1 MNFQELKNKMKRY
14 LYLLLLPFLASCN
27 FNKPEIKDVLSNYL
41 KYDKT
46 YDENTFEVKKIDA
59 LKDRKDD
66 FVLGADISLFEA
78 IVESGANYYNS
89 KGYKQS
95 ICKILKDSGI
105 NTVRVRLFNDY
116 NSPVGNPIGKQ
127 DLKRV
132 ISMLEEIKKS
142 DLTVILDFHYSD
154 TWADPENQGAPYAW
168 RNYSYSQVVEELY
181 EYTKT
186 TLEEIKN
193 NKLNIDYVQVGNE
206 IDNGLIF
213 PYGKIDWDNRE
224 PSYDKV
230 VEILSSGSKAVREVF
245 PDAKVIIH
253 TANGLYRWTYEEQWG
268 NVSLEFYEALE
279 KRHLDYDIIGASFYT
294 FVNDT
299 PISYISDIIDN
310 YQKTV
315 KKPVMMMETSYAY
328 TYEWNEYTNNIFYK
342 DKELKDYPVSYQ
354 GQTNLICDL
363 IEEVASAKDNKGIG
377 VCYWGGEFIPNT
389 DKDMKTTW
397 ANQALFT
404 YEGVA
409 TPTLS
414 LFNKI

>member
-1 MNFQELKNKMKRY
+1 M
-14 LYLLLLPFLASCN
+14 
-27 FNKPEIKDVLSNYL
+27 
-41 KYDKT
+41 
-46 YDENTFEVKKIDA
+46 
-59 LKDRKDD
+59 
-66 FVLGADISLFEA
+66 
-78 IVESGANYYNS
+78 
-89 KGYKQS
+89 
-95 ICKILKDSGI
+95 
-105 NTVRVRLFNDY
+105 
-116 NSPVGNPIGKQ
+116 
-127 DLKRV
+127 
-132 ISMLEEIKKS
+132 
-142 DLTVILDFHYSD
+142 
-154 TWADPENQGAPYAW
+154 
-168 RNYSYSQVVEELY
+168 EELY
-181 EYTKT
+181 KYTKT

-224 PSYDKV
+224 SSYDKV

-253 TANGLYRWTYEEQWG
+253 TANGLYRWTYEDQWG